1 MAVAMAA
8 ALPPRRFFGRPL
20 VLAGAAVVVVLIA
33 VAASGVASPWYYALM
48 MRRPPSSLDV
58 VLITLDTTRAD
69 HLGVYGRSDAATP
82 HLDALAVG
90 GVRFSQAFSHVPLTF
105 PSHSSLMSGLLP
117 TRHRMRDN
125 GTTILPATVGLLAER
140 FRAAGYRTGAFV
152 SAFVLDRRY
161 GLDRGF
167 DTYADDVPGTDAAV
181 GGDPSERSVR
191 AAETVDRALAW
202 LMAGDARPRFLWVH
216 LFDPHAPYD
225 PPEPFKSQHAG
236 RPYDGEIAYMDAQ
249 IGRLLESAPGTGRAR
264 LTVVAGDHG
273 EGLGDHDEL
282 THGYYVYGN
291 TQRVPLLMHLPG
303 RIPAAREVPEVVGLV
318 DVAPTMLELSGL
330 PALVDVD
337 GRSLVDRI
345 ARRPVAPGPPVYMES
360 YHPRDWWGAQEII
373 ALRTAEWLF
382 VESPRP
388 ELYDAAADPGERTNL
403 ALSRRQVVADLRQT
417 LKTFAVTG
425 APDAQRA
432 PLDAAAE
439 ARLRSLG
446 YLGGSRPVEVA
457 PGTALP
463 DAKDNGPM
471 LAAITEGH
479 ELVVR
484 GQHAAALEK
493 FQAALAANPRS
504 VTARIRVGETLLAL
518 GRHDEAFAT
527 FGDLASNSTAPESAY
542 LGMAQARQAKGDL
555 AAALA
560 VVRAGLVV
568 APASAALLTRAGDLL
583 LARTSLPEA
592 EQSYRQALTA
602 APRDEAARYGLATA
616 LAGQGRQADA
626 IREMLTLAEDTP
638 RAPQARRV
646 VPALLTWAD
655 ERLRARAPAEA
666 RRAYEAVLA
675 TGVARPEIFSNLG
688 LATWQL
694 GQRDAAVAVIDRG
707 VARFPDST
715 DLLYRRGRV
724 LQDLGRVD
732 DALAAFRAVVALAP
746 GHPQATAAIAAIERR

>member
-1 MAVAMAA
+1 MAA
-8 ALPPRRFFGRPL
+8 ARPPRRSFGRPL
-20 VLAGAAVVVVLIA
+20 ALVAAAIVAVLVA
-33 VAASGVASPWYYALM
+33 VAASGVAAPWYYALM
-48 MRRPPSSLDV
+48 MRRPPASLDV
-58 VLITLDTTRAD
+58 LLITLDTTRAD
-69 HLGVYGRSDAATP
+69 HLGAYGRSAATTP
-82 HLDALAVG
+82 HLDALARG

-117 TRHRMRDN
+117 TRHGMRDN
-125 GTTILPATVGLLAER
+125 GTTILPPTVALLAER

-152 SAFVLDRRY
+152 SAFVLDRRF

-167 DTYADDVPGTDAAV
+167 DTYGDDVPGTDAAV

-202 LMAGDARPRFLWVH
+202 LGANDARPRFLWVH

-225 PPEPFKSQHAG
+225 PPEPFRSQHAG

-249 IGRLLESAPGTGRAR
+249 IGRLLEAAHGAGRSW

-303 RIPAAREVPEVVGLV
+303 RVPAAAEVPAVVGLV

-330 PALVDVD
+330 PALDGAD

-345 ARRPVAPGPPVYMES
+345 AGRTVAPGAPVYMES
-360 YHPRDWWGAQEII
+360 YHPRDWWGAQEIT

-382 VESPRP
+382 VEAPRP
-388 ELYDAAADPGERTNL
+388 ELYDAVADPGERTNL
-403 ALSRRQVVADLRQT
+403 APSRRQVVAELRQT
-417 LKTFAVTG
+417 LKTFAAG
-425 APDAQRA
+425 SGPDAERA

-446 YLGGSRPVEVA
+446 YLGGSRPVEVV

-463 DAKDNGPM
+463 DAKDNGPL

-484 GQHAAALEK
+484 GQHAAALER
-493 FQAALAANPRS
+493 FRAALAANPRS
-504 VTARIRVGETLLAL
+504 VTARSRVGETLLAL

-527 FGDLASNSTAPESAY
+527 FGDLAASGAAPESAY

-560 VVRAGLVV
+560 VARAGLEAV
-568 APASAALLTRAGDLL
+568 PASAALLTRAGDLL
-583 LARTSLPEA
+583 LAGKSWAEA
-592 EQSYRQALTA
+592 EQSYRRALAT
-602 APRDEAARYGLATA
+602 APRDEAARYGLAMA
-616 LAGQGRQADA
+616 LAGQGRQGEA
-626 IREMLTLAEDTP
+626 IEEMLTLAENTP
-638 RAPQARRV
+638 RAPQVRRV
-646 VPALLTWAD
+646 VPTLLSWAD
-655 ERLRARAPAEA
+655 ERLGARAPAEA
-666 RRAYEAVLA
+666 RRAYEAALA
-675 TGVARPEIFSNLG
+675 TGVARPEIFSNLA

-694 GQRDAAVAVIDRG
+694 GQRDAALAVIDRG
-707 VARFPDST
+707 VAQFPEST
-715 DLLYRRGRV
+715 ELLYRRGRV
-724 LQDLGRVD
+724 LQDLGRRD
-732 DALAAFRAVVALAP
+732 DALAAFRAVIALAP